1 MHRVAKSTFIR
12 GALLLP
18 FLVANV
24 IVALL
29 WFWMLDY
36 QMGIVN
42 EVISWM
48 GLPRI
53 AFFGSE
59 QWAIPTIAFVNVW
72 RHMGYTA
79 LLIFAGLQSIPNHVY
94 EVAILDGASPTRTF
108 WSITMPLL
116 RPVLV
121 LVLVVTVIGSFQV
134 FDTVAVTTG
143 GGPVN
148 ASRVIQMYIYQK
160 AFGESDFGYASALS
174 VILFLILALVAF
186 VQMKFLKGN
195 EIGSGLRNPRHEH
208 LHTHP
213 QESVTNVSS
222 RSESRYEAVQLAPR
236 RRLGPGGHRR
246 RRHRGTVPVDAAHRA
261 VQQPFAG
268 LQRRQPAAGGLQPG
282 APSSGSSACRAPEE
296 AIAEGGSGAAIN
308 FWLYLRNSVIFA
320 SVTTAGPGLLQR
332 DGSLRLLPAPLAR
345 PEQRLRPLPGHHD
358 GPADLHRAAQ
368 LPHDQEPGPAQ
379 HLRRT

>member
-1 MHRVAKSTFIR
+1 MTTLTKHQSQASPARQPKAGKPVRRSLVRRVGDLKIALLFIFPALIGFVAFFLIPTIRGIYLSFTEYSILGDPTWIGVKNYTAIFSDELFWNAMAVTVQYVGLNIGFQTVIALGLALLMHRVAKSTLIR

-42 EVISWM
+42 EIFNWF
-48 GLPRI
+48 GLPRV

-79 LLIFAGLQSIPNHVY
+79 LLIFAGLQSIPQHLY
-94 EVAILDGASPTRTF
+94 EVANLDGASPTRTF

-143 GGPVN
+143 GGPIN

-174 VILFLILALVAF
+174 VILFVILALVAF

-195 EIGSGLRNPRHEH
+195 ES
-208 LHTHP
+208 
-213 QESVTNVSS
+213 
-222 RSESRYEAVQLAPR
+222 
-236 RRLGPGGHRR
+236 
-246 RRHRGTVPVDAAHRA
+246 
-261 VQQPFAG
+261 
-268 LQRRQPAAGGLQPG
+268 
-282 APSSGSSACRAPEE
+282 
-296 AIAEGGSGAAIN
+296 
-308 FWLYLRNSVIFA
+308 
-320 SVTTAGPGLLQR
+320 
-332 DGSLRLLPAPLAR
+332 
-345 PEQRLRPLPGHHD
+345 
-358 GPADLHRAAQ
+358 DL
-368 LPHDQEPGPAQ
+368 D
-379 HLRRT
+379 

>member
-1 MHRVAKSTFIR
+1 MMTTLTKQQQDPAARPGLPTAGKTARKGRLRRLGDLKMALFFIFPAMIGFVLFYLVPTIRCVYLSFTEYSILGDPTWIGVKNYTAMLGDELFWNAMGVTVQYVGLNIGFQTVIALGLALLMHRVAKSTFIR

-36 QMGIVN
+36 QIGIVN
-42 EVISWM
+42 EIINWM

-59 QWAIPTIAFVNVW
+59 QWAIPTIAAVNVW

-79 LLIFAGLQSIPNHVY
+79 LLLFAGLQSIPNHVY
-94 EVAILDGASPTRTF
+94 EVASLDGASPTRTF

-116 RPVLV
+116 RPVMV

-143 GGPVN
+143 GGPIN

-195 EIGSGLRNPRHEH
+195 ES
-208 LHTHP
+208 
-213 QESVTNVSS
+213 
-222 RSESRYEAVQLAPR
+222 
-236 RRLGPGGHRR
+236 
-246 RRHRGTVPVDAAHRA
+246 
-261 VQQPFAG
+261 
-268 LQRRQPAAGGLQPG
+268 
-282 APSSGSSACRAPEE
+282 
-296 AIAEGGSGAAIN
+296 
-308 FWLYLRNSVIFA
+308 
-320 SVTTAGPGLLQR
+320 
-332 DGSLRLLPAPLAR
+332 
-345 PEQRLRPLPGHHD
+345 
-358 GPADLHRAAQ
+358 DL
-368 LPHDQEPGPAQ
+368 D
-379 HLRRT
+379 

>member
-1 MHRVAKSTFIR
+1 MTTLTQQQQDPSVRVRRPKAARLVRKGSIRRLGDLKMALFFIFPAMIGFVLFYLVPTLRGVYLSFTEYSILGDPTWIGVKNYTAMLGDELFWNAMGVTVQYVGLNIGFQTVIALGLALLMHRVAKSTFIR

-36 QMGIVN
+36 QIGIVN
-42 EVISWM
+42 EIIGWM

-59 QWAIPTIAFVNVW
+59 QWAIPTIAAVNVW

-79 LLIFAGLQSIPNHVY
+79 LLLFAGLQSIPNHVY
-94 EVAILDGASPTRTF
+94 EVASLDGASPTRTF

-116 RPVLV
+116 RPVIV

-143 GGPVN
+143 GGPIN

-186 VQMKFLKGN
+186 VQMKILKGN
-195 EIGSGLRNPRHEH
+195 ES
-208 LHTHP
+208 
-213 QESVTNVSS
+213 
-222 RSESRYEAVQLAPR
+222 
-236 RRLGPGGHRR
+236 
-246 RRHRGTVPVDAAHRA
+246 
-261 VQQPFAG
+261 
-268 LQRRQPAAGGLQPG
+268 
-282 APSSGSSACRAPEE
+282 
-296 AIAEGGSGAAIN
+296 
-308 FWLYLRNSVIFA
+308 
-320 SVTTAGPGLLQR
+320 
-332 DGSLRLLPAPLAR
+332 
-345 PEQRLRPLPGHHD
+345 
-358 GPADLHRAAQ
+358 DL
-368 LPHDQEPGPAQ
+368 D
-379 HLRRT
+379 

>member
-1 MHRVAKSTFIR
+1 MTTLTKQPGKASGRSGDSHGRKLQPAKRSMTSRLGDLKIALFFIFPAVIGFVAFFLVPTIRGIYLSFTEYSILGEPTWIGIKNYTAIFADELFWNAMGVTLQYVGLNIGFQTVIALGLALLMHRVAKSTLVR

-36 QMGIVN
+36 QLGIVN
-42 EVISWM
+42 EVMSWV
-48 GLPRI
+48 GLPRV

-79 LLIFAGLQSIPNHVY
+79 LLIFAGLQSIPNHLY
-94 EVAILDGASPTRTF
+94 EVANLDGASPTRTF
-108 WSITMPLL
+108 WSVTMPLL

-134 FDTVAVTTG
+134 FDTVAVTTN

-174 VILFLILALVAF
+174 VILFVILALVAF

-195 EIGSGLRNPRHEH
+195 ES
-208 LHTHP
+208 
-213 QESVTNVSS
+213 
-222 RSESRYEAVQLAPR
+222 
-236 RRLGPGGHRR
+236 
-246 RRHRGTVPVDAAHRA
+246 
-261 VQQPFAG
+261 
-268 LQRRQPAAGGLQPG
+268 
-282 APSSGSSACRAPEE
+282 
-296 AIAEGGSGAAIN
+296 
-308 FWLYLRNSVIFA
+308 
-320 SVTTAGPGLLQR
+320 
-332 DGSLRLLPAPLAR
+332 
-345 PEQRLRPLPGHHD
+345 
-358 GPADLHRAAQ
+358 DL
-368 LPHDQEPGPAQ
+368 D
-379 HLRRT
+379 

>member
-1 MHRVAKSTFIR
+1 MTTLTKQQQDPAARAGLPKAGKTARRSLTSRLGDLRVALFFIFPAMIGFVLFYLVPTIRGVYLSFTEYSILGDPTWIGIKNYTAMLGDELFWNAMGVTVQYVGLNIGFQTVIALGLALLMHRVAKSTFIR

-42 EVISWM
+42 EIISWM

-59 QWAIPTIAFVNVW
+59 QWAIPTIAAVNVW

-94 EVAILDGASPTRTF
+94 EVASLDGASPTRTF

-116 RPVLV
+116 RPVMV

-134 FDTVAVTTG
+134 FDTVAVTTA
-143 GGPVN
+143 GGPIN

-174 VILFLILALVAF
+174 VILFVILALVAF

-195 EIGSGLRNPRHEH
+195 ES
-208 LHTHP
+208 
-213 QESVTNVSS
+213 
-222 RSESRYEAVQLAPR
+222 
-236 RRLGPGGHRR
+236 
-246 RRHRGTVPVDAAHRA
+246 
-261 VQQPFAG
+261 
-268 LQRRQPAAGGLQPG
+268 
-282 APSSGSSACRAPEE
+282 
-296 AIAEGGSGAAIN
+296 
-308 FWLYLRNSVIFA
+308 
-320 SVTTAGPGLLQR
+320 
-332 DGSLRLLPAPLAR
+332 
-345 PEQRLRPLPGHHD
+345 
-358 GPADLHRAAQ
+358 DL
-368 LPHDQEPGPAQ
+368 D
-379 HLRRT
+379 

>member
-1 MHRVAKSTFIR
+1 MSTVTKHAITPAPKMRARPTAGRRMAKLRDMKIALLFILPALIGLIFFTIVPTVRGIYLSFTEYSILGQPEWVGIDNYTAIFKDELFWNAMAVTIQYVGINIVFQLAIALGLALLMHHVAKSALVR

-24 IVALL
+24 VVALL

-36 QMGIVN
+36 QIGIVN
-42 EVISWM
+42 EFISWM

-53 AFFGSE
+53 AFFGNE

-94 EVAILDGASPTRTF
+94 EVASLDGASPTRTF

-116 RPVLV
+116 RPVLA
-121 LVLVVTVIGSFQV
+121 LVMVVTVIGSFQV

-148 ASRVIQMYIYQK
+148 ATRVIQMYIYQK

-186 VQMKFLKGN
+186 IQMKFLKGN
-195 EIGSGLRNPRHEH
+195 ES
-208 LHTHP
+208 
-213 QESVTNVSS
+213 
-222 RSESRYEAVQLAPR
+222 
-236 RRLGPGGHRR
+236 
-246 RRHRGTVPVDAAHRA
+246 
-261 VQQPFAG
+261 
-268 LQRRQPAAGGLQPG
+268 
-282 APSSGSSACRAPEE
+282 
-296 AIAEGGSGAAIN
+296 
-308 FWLYLRNSVIFA
+308 
-320 SVTTAGPGLLQR
+320 
-332 DGSLRLLPAPLAR
+332 
-345 PEQRLRPLPGHHD
+345 
-358 GPADLHRAAQ
+358 DL
-368 LPHDQEPGPAQ
+368 D
-379 HLRRT
+379 

>member
-1 MHRVAKSTFIR
+1 MTTLTKQQQDPAARPGLPTAGKTARKGRLRRLGDLKMALFFIFPAMIGFVLFYLVPTIRGVYLSFTEYSILGDPTWIGVKNYTAMLGDELFWNAMGVTVQYVGLNIGFQTVIALGLALLMHRVAKSTFIR

-36 QMGIVN
+36 QIGIVN
-42 EVISWM
+42 EIINWM

-59 QWAIPTIAFVNVW
+59 QWAIPTIAAVNVW

-79 LLIFAGLQSIPNHVY
+79 LLLFAGLQSIPNHVY
-94 EVAILDGASPTRTF
+94 EVASLDGASPTRTF

-116 RPVLV
+116 RPVMV

-143 GGPVN
+143 GGPIN

-195 EIGSGLRNPRHEH
+195 ES
-208 LHTHP
+208 
-213 QESVTNVSS
+213 
-222 RSESRYEAVQLAPR
+222 
-236 RRLGPGGHRR
+236 
-246 RRHRGTVPVDAAHRA
+246 
-261 VQQPFAG
+261 
-268 LQRRQPAAGGLQPG
+268 
-282 APSSGSSACRAPEE
+282 
-296 AIAEGGSGAAIN
+296 
-308 FWLYLRNSVIFA
+308 
-320 SVTTAGPGLLQR
+320 
-332 DGSLRLLPAPLAR
+332 
-345 PEQRLRPLPGHHD
+345 
-358 GPADLHRAAQ
+358 DL
-368 LPHDQEPGPAQ
+368 D
-379 HLRRT
+379 

>member
-1 MHRVAKSTFIR
+1 MTTLTKNPPAAAHKAPQRFSRGRGTPAELGDLRIAMLFILPAMIGFIAFCLVPTIRGVYLSFTEYSVLGDPEWIGIKNYTAIFADELFWNAMAVTVQYVGINIGLQTIIALGLALLMHRVAKSTLIR

-36 QMGIVN
+36 QLGIVN
-42 EVISWM
+42 EVISWL

-59 QWAIPTIAFVNVW
+59 QWAIPTHCLRQRW

-79 LLIFAGLQSIPNHVY
+79 LLIFAGLQAIPNHVY
-94 EVAILDGASPTRTF
+94 EVASLDGASPTRTF

-116 RPVLV
+116 RPVLA

-174 VILFLILALVAF
+174 VILFVILALVAF
-186 VQMKFLKGN
+186 FQMKFLKGN
-195 EIGSGLRNPRHEH
+195 ES
-208 LHTHP
+208 
-213 QESVTNVSS
+213 
-222 RSESRYEAVQLAPR
+222 
-236 RRLGPGGHRR
+236 
-246 RRHRGTVPVDAAHRA
+246 
-261 VQQPFAG
+261 
-268 LQRRQPAAGGLQPG
+268 
-282 APSSGSSACRAPEE
+282 
-296 AIAEGGSGAAIN
+296 
-308 FWLYLRNSVIFA
+308 
-320 SVTTAGPGLLQR
+320 
-332 DGSLRLLPAPLAR
+332 
-345 PEQRLRPLPGHHD
+345 
-358 GPADLHRAAQ
+358 DL
-368 LPHDQEPGPAQ
+368 D
-379 HLRRT
+379 

>member
-1 MHRVAKSTFIR
+1 MMTTLTKQQQGPADRARRPKAVQPAPKSRLRRLGDLKVALFFVFPAMIGFVLFYLVPTIRGFYLSFTEYSILGEPTWIGIKNYTAMLGDELFWNAMGVTLQYVGLNIGFQTVIALGLALLMHRVAKSTFIR

-36 QMGIVN
+36 QIGIVN
-42 EVISWM
+42 EIISWM

-59 QWAIPTIAFVNVW
+59 QWAIPTIAGVNAW

-94 EVAILDGASPTRTF
+94 EVASLDGASPTRTF

-116 RPVLV
+116 RPVMV

-134 FDTVAVTTG
+134 FDTVAVTTA
-143 GGPVN
+143 GGPIN

-195 EIGSGLRNPRHEH
+195 ES
-208 LHTHP
+208 
-213 QESVTNVSS
+213 
-222 RSESRYEAVQLAPR
+222 
-236 RRLGPGGHRR
+236 
-246 RRHRGTVPVDAAHRA
+246 
-261 VQQPFAG
+261 
-268 LQRRQPAAGGLQPG
+268 
-282 APSSGSSACRAPEE
+282 
-296 AIAEGGSGAAIN
+296 
-308 FWLYLRNSVIFA
+308 
-320 SVTTAGPGLLQR
+320 
-332 DGSLRLLPAPLAR
+332 
-345 PEQRLRPLPGHHD
+345 
-358 GPADLHRAAQ
+358 DL
-368 LPHDQEPGPAQ
+368 D
-379 HLRRT
+379 